1 MGEPLVSAWLCRGSP
16 PAPPYS
22 RGDKPKGKSMRFLN
36 PGRCPVAPRHPQS
49 YDGGQW
55 VPPRAQGGW
64 ERGWLGAGRVKCAQ
78 PGGTGIKGP
87 VVPGAGSAPQ
97 GLLREPCA
105 ASWGLPVPPPRP
117 WPPQLPTGL
126 SQGQH
131 LPAPDVTGQAGMESP
146 HVPAR
151 PCSAHRRCWSCPFPR
166 ERAVGS
172 RAAPT
177 PLFLGVHPHPVGVS
191 TASRCLEQLCSEG
204 RNVGRHIHH
213 PKEHQQRT
221 QHPRAVP

>member
-1 MGEPLVSAWLCRGSP
+1 MTWHRCPHDIHSPQVAVLPVRGSRGIIASGTGTAWVGMGEPLVSAWLCRGSP

-22 RGDKPKGKSMRFLN
+22 RGDKPKGKSARFLN
-36 PGRCPVAPRHPQS
+36 PGRCPAAPRHPQS

-105 ASWGLPVPPPRP
+105 ASWGAARAPSSPPAA
-117 WPPQLPTGL
+117 QLPTGL

-146 HVPAR
+146 HVPAL
-151 PCSAHRRCWSCPFPR
+151 PTGA
-166 ERAVGS
+166 AG
-172 RAAPT
+172 AAPS
-177 PLFLGVHPHPVGVS
+177 PGNGLWGHGLLPHLFFWESIPIL
-191 TASRCLEQLCSEG
+191 
-204 RNVGRHIHH
+204 
-213 PKEHQQRT
+213 
-221 QHPRAVP
+221 